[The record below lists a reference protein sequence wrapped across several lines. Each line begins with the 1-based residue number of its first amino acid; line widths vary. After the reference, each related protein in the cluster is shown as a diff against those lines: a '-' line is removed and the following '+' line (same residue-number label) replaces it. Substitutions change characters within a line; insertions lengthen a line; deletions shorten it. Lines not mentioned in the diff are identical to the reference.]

1 MREYVTKQ
9 GDMWDTIA
17 KTEYGS
23 EAGMTALLEANP
35 EHRHTVIFSA
45 NVTLTVPDYEAPKTS
60 KLAPWRRQ

>member
-1 MREYVTKQ
+1 MRNYTTKQ
-9 GDMWDTIA
+9 GDMWDAIA

-35 EHRHTVIFSA
+35 AHRHTVIFSA
-45 NVTLTVPDYEAPKTS
+45 NVTLAIPEYEAPKVN